1 MARTSDAVTLYLDRI
16 AKIPLLTATQE
27 LILGRQV
34 AAWMAIKDSEE
45 ELTKEQLRIKRCGLR
60 AHRKMY
66 EANLRLVVTLAK
78 KYAGLCRNLEL
89 NDLIQEGNIG
99 LIRAVDKFDYER
111 GYKFSTYA
119 YWWIRQSITRALNQQ
134 DSTIRMPTG
143 HYELLYKIRAFCRN
157 FEQIHERTATKAEIC
172 EEFRLTSESLDHMQN
187 IAQGC
192 ISLNQS
198 PMEDGGTLID
208 RLPSDSPTD
217 EEVLRRMSLETLL
230 YDLKPVMEAKL
241 SEKEQEVIQLRFFSQ
256 EKLDPLSYREVA
268 EKVKACHDT
277 VARAE
282 RRAIAK
288 LELACE
294 AMGGNYPTL
303 VVA

>member
-1 MARTSDAVTLYLDRI
+1 MAMTSDAVSLYLDRI
-16 AKIPLLTATQE
+16 AKIPLLTPTQE
-27 LILGRQV
+27 LVLGRQV

-45 ELTKEQLRIKRCGLR
+45 ELTKEQLRVKRCGLR

-66 EANLRLVVTLAK
+66 EANLRLVVSLAK
-78 KYAGLCRNLEL
+78 KYVGLCRNLEL

-99 LIRAVDKFDYER
+99 LMRAVDKFDYER

-143 HYELLYKIRAFCRN
+143 HYELLYKIRTFCRG
-157 FEQIHERTATKAEIC
+157 FEQAHKRLATKAEIC
-172 EEFRLTSESLDHMQN
+172 EEFRLTSEGLDHMQN

-192 ISLNQS
+192 VSLNQS

-208 RLPSDSPTD
+208 RLPSNSPTD
-217 EEVLRRMSLETLL
+217 EEIIRQMSLETLL
-230 YDLKPVMEAKL
+230 YDLKPIMDQKL
-241 SEKEQEVIQLRFFSQ
+241 SKKEQEVIQLRFFSQ
-256 EKLDPLSYREVA
+256 EQPDEVSRTTIGKIMSMHP
-268 EKVKACHDT
+268 EGVRH
-277 VARAE
+277 AE
-282 RRAIAK
+282 RRAIFK
-288 LELACE
+288 LARSCRCQ
-294 AMGGNYPTL
+294 TL

>member
-1 MARTSDAVTLYLDRI
+1 MARTSDAVTLYLEQI
-16 AKIPLLTATQE
+16 GKIPLLTAAQE

-78 KYAGLCRNLEL
+78 KYSPLCKNLEL

-99 LIRAVDKFDYER
+99 LMRAVDKFDYER

-143 HYELLYKIRAFCRN
+143 HYEMLYKIRAFCRN
-157 FEQIHERTATKAEIC
+157 FQQIHERTATRAEIC
-172 EEFRLTSESLDHMQN
+172 EEFRLTLESLDHMQN
-187 IAQGC
+187 LAQGC
-192 ISLNQS
+192 MSLNQT
-198 PMEDGGTLID
+198 PLDDGSSLID
-208 RLPSDSPTD
+208 LIPSDGPTD
-217 EEVLRRMSLETLL
+217 EEILRRMSLETLL
-230 YDLKPVMEAKL
+230 YDLKPVMQAKL

-256 EKLDPLSYREVA
+256 EQPDGVSRASIGRKWSCQA
-268 EKVKACHDT
+268 ENV
-277 VARAE
+277 RQAE
-282 RRAIAK
+282 RRAVSK
-288 LELACE
+288 L
-294 AMGGNYPTL
+294 AMNCHML

>member
-1 MARTSDAVTLYLDRI
+1 MARTSDAVTLYLNRI
-16 AKIPLLTATQE
+16 AKIPLLTPTQE
-27 LILGRQV
+27 LVLGRQV

-99 LIRAVDKFDYER
+99 LMRAVDKFDYER

-143 HYELLYKIRAFCRN
+143 HYELLYKIRSFCRG
-157 FEQIHERTATKAEIC
+157 FEQTHQRLATKAEIC

-192 ISLNQS
+192 VSLNQS

-230 YDLKPVMEAKL
+230 YDLKPVMQEKL
-241 SEKEQEVIQLRFFSQ
+241 SEKEQEVIQLRFFNQTQPEGVSRASIG
-256 EKLDPLSYREVA
+256 KKWSCHA
-268 EKVKACHDT
+268 ENV
-277 VARAE
+277 RQAE
-282 RRAIAK
+282 RRAISK
-288 LELACE
+288 L
-294 AMGGNYPTL
+294 AMNCHML

>member
-1 MARTSDAVTLYLDRI
+1 MARTSDAVTIYLEQI
-16 AKIPLLTATQE
+16 AKIPLLTASQE
-27 LILGRQV
+27 IILGRQV
-34 AAWMAIKDSEE
+34 SAWMAIKDSEE

-99 LIRAVDKFDYER
+99 LMRAVDKFDYER

-143 HYELLYKIRAFCRN
+143 HYELLYKIRTFCRS
-157 FEQIHERTATKAEIC
+157 FEQINKRTATKAEIC
-172 EEFRLTSESLDHMQN
+172 EEFRLTLESLDHMQN

-192 ISLNQS
+192 VSLNQS

-230 YDLKPVMEAKL
+230 YDLKPIMEQKL
-241 SEKEQEVIQLRFFSQ
+241 SRKEQEVIQLRFFNQ
-256 EKLDPLSYREVA
+256 EKPDGVPRTVIGKKWSCHA
-268 EKVKACHDT
+268 ENV
-277 VARAE
+277 RQAE
-282 RRAIAK
+282 RRAISK
-288 LELACE
+288 LARNCH
-294 AMGGNYPTL
+294 MM

>member
-16 AKIPLLTATQE
+16 SRIPLLTATQE

-78 KYAGLCRNLEL
+78 KYSPLCKNLEL

-99 LIRAVDKFDYER
+99 LMRAVDKFDYER

-143 HYELLYKIRAFCRN
+143 HYEMLYKIRTFCRN
-157 FEQIHERTATKAEIC
+157 FQQIHERAATRAEIC
-172 EEFRLTSESLDHMQN
+172 EEFRLTLESLDHMQN
-187 IAQGC
+187 LAQGC
-192 ISLNQS
+192 MSLNQA
-198 PMEDGGTLID
+198 PLDDGSSLID
-208 RLPSDSPTD
+208 LIPSDEPTD
-217 EEVLRRMSLETLL
+217 EEILRRMSLETLL
-230 YDLKPVMEAKL
+230 YDLKPVMQAKL

-256 EKLDPLSYREVA
+256 EQPEGVSRAAIGKKWSCHA
-268 EKVKACHDT
+268 ENV
-277 VARAE
+277 RQAE
-282 RRAIAK
+282 RRALLK
-288 LELACE
+288 L
-294 AMGGNYPTL
+294 AMHCRSL

>member
-34 AAWMAIKDSEE
+34 AAWMAIKDSKE
-45 ELTKEQLRIKRCGLR
+45 ELTKEQLRIKRCGIR

-99 LIRAVDKFDYER
+99 LMRAVDKFDYER

-143 HYELLYKIRAFCRN
+143 HYELLYKIRSFSRT
-157 FEQIHERTATKAEIC
+157 FEQINDRPVTKAEIC
-172 EEFRLTSESLDHMQN
+172 EEFRLTPESLDHMQN
-187 IAQGC
+187 LAQGC
-192 ISLNQS
+192 MSLNQT
-198 PMEDGGTLID
+198 PLEDGGSLID
-208 RLPSDSPTD
+208 LLPSDSPTD

-230 YDLKPVMEAKL
+230 YDLKPVMHQKL

-256 EKLDPLSYREVA
+256 EQSDVLAYRVVAKKLKS
-268 EKVKACHDT
+268 CHET
-277 VARAE
+277 VAKAE
-282 RRAIAK
+282 RRAILK
-288 LELACE
+288 L
-294 AMGGNYPTL
+294 AMNCHMQ